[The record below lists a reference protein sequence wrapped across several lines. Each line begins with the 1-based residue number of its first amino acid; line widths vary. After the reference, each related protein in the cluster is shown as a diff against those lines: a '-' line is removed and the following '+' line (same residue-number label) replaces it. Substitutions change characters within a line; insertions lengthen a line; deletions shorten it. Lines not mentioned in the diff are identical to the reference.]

1 MSKYQY
7 PGLLLHGQ
15 SGITIIVTAY
25 TEPQITQLYLY
36 IDLIDLTFYIKI
48 L

>member
-25 TEPQITQLYLY
+25 TEPQITQLWLHV
-36 IDLIDLTFYIKI
+36 DLNDSTFYIKI

>member
-25 TEPQITQLYLY
+25 TQAQITQLYLY